1 MAKINNAN
9 AFTDLLRSKL
19 IKRGGIGY
27 QQPDDKTFPALDTVI
42 SMIRECR
49 AIPMTAWL
57 DGDTE
62 GEADPYAQL
71 KLLKEKGV
79 AAVNIIPDRNWNFKD
94 PEVAARKA
102 ANLDKYVEAAIAL
115 DLPINVGTEG
125 NKPGQRLV
133 DDFDAPALKKHHKTF
148 LKGAQVM
155 VGHTRLL
162 RFADLSFIDEKADK
176 MFKSTA
182 EKIDFFAS
190 VGALPAPD
198 LVAIEILKHQDPAK
212 NFDFIKAAAMHGS
225 W

>member
-1 MAKINNAN
+1 
-9 AFTDLLRSKL
+9 
-19 IKRGGIGY
+19 
-27 QQPDDKTFPALDTVI
+27 
-42 SMIRECR
+42 MIRECR

-102 ANLDKYVEAAIAL
+102 ANLDKYVEAALAL

>member
-1 MAKINNAN
+1 
-9 AFTDLLRSKL
+9 
-19 IKRGGIGY
+19 
-27 QQPDDKTFPALDTVI
+27 
-42 SMIRECR
+42 
-49 AIPMTAWL
+49 
-57 DGDTE
+57 
-62 GEADPYAQL
+62 
-71 KLLKEKGV
+71 
-79 AAVNIIPDRNWNFKD
+79 
-94 PEVAARKA
+94 
-102 ANLDKYVEAAIAL
+102 
-115 DLPINVGTEG
+115 
-125 NKPGQRLV
+125 
-133 DDFDAPALKKHHKTF
+133 
-148 LKGAQVM
+148 M